1 MISRAQTND
10 ESPRIRQYVLVFSS
24 RFSIGP
30 HGLFFLSKT
39 REVFP
44 ETIGKNISDSDISE
58 IKGGYYSGRID
69 ESLDCLILDAISIL
83 VPIILTL
90 IILLFLAPI
99 VASFLPIGYAVA
111 QPTFGKSINVS
122 VDSASAQDPNVQSV
136 GNHVYVVWTERSGGI
151 KFRSSV
157 DGGVTWNPPLTKP
170 ALRISSVGG
179 TAQYPLMSAN
189 GSNVYVVWA
198 QSIGGTGLQIMEATS
213 LNSGTSFGTPVQLT
227 TGSPVGGL
235 RGTSH
240 SVVGEQRLCCIQRI
254 LQAFL
259 RYLQRQEGTRL
270 ALGLFLLHMVLIVNL
285 KLRWGGMNVYAHLL
299 PRQHCREFQQL
310 RTFHEFAL
318 RPKISEPW
326 IWGYGPNVYAAWE
339 GKGSGSQITYT
350 KTNDHGATW
359 STPANFSLV
368 DVWAPQ
374 IGAFGNSAW
383 IAMQQHPG
391 NSASQIYLFA
401 STNGGTSWSAP
412 ISLSGAPAP
421 GRDTSFAFTIA
432 TSDGKN
438 VFVAWSQQLAPGHW
452 VLRVSYSADG
462 GSSWTR
468 CAGDQRFQ
476 KSERRSRK

>member
-1 MISRAQTND
+1 M
-10 ESPRIRQYVLVFSS
+10 SS
-24 RFSIGP
+24 
-30 HGLFFLSKT
+30 GLF
-39 REVFP
+39 
-44 ETIGKNISDSDISE
+44 D
-58 IKGGYYSGRID
+58 SGRH
-69 ESLDCLILDAISIL
+69 LNF

-99 VASFLPIGYAVA
+99 VASFLPISYAVA

-122 VDSASAQDPNVQSV
+122 VDSASAQDPNVQNV

-151 KFRSSV
+151 KFRSSM
-157 DGGVTWNPPLTKP
+157 DGGGTWNPPLSKP
-170 ALRISSVGG
+170 ASRISTVGG

-227 TGSPVGGL
+227 TGSPAGGFIGPTIASWGNNVYVAYTNSSNNQHAFVTCSANA
-235 RGTSH
+235 GTQGSW
-240 SVVGEQRLCCIQRI
+240 
-254 LQAFL
+254 
-259 RYLQRQEGTRL
+259 TRPL
-270 ALGLFLLHMVLIVNL
+270 EYGAYHESQIYAH
-285 KLRWGGMNVYAHLL
+285 GGMNVYAIADYDNSLIVSSNN
-299 PRQHCREFQQL
+299 CG
-310 RTFHEFAL
+310 TFRHVNLASAI
-318 RPKISEPW
+318 ISEPW

-359 STPANFSLV
+359 STTANFSLV

-374 IGAFGNSAW
+374 IGAFDNSAW

-391 NSASQIYLFA
+391 SSASQIYLFA
-401 STNGGTSWSAP
+401 STDGGTSWSAP

-438 VFVAWSQQLAPGHW
+438 VFAAWSQQLAPGHW
-452 VLRVSYSADG
+452 VLLVSYSADD
-462 GSSWTR
+462 GSSWTAAPGINVSKNPSGE
-468 CAGDQRFQ
+468 AGNNSDVANAAISAFGTHCYAVWQFMKGASSQ
-476 KSERRSRK
+476 IFFASS